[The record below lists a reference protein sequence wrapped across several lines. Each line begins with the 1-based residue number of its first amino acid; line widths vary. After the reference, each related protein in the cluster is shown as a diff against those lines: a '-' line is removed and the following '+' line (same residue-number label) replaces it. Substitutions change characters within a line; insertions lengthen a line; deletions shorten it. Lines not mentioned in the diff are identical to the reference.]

1 MCVEYT
7 MEIVRILGA
16 NPFRALYIKDEFNRC
31 GCQACVLFLRHL
43 LNERERKWKK
53 NSALNRPPFAQACVR
68 FVSK

>member
-31 GCQACVLFLRHL
+31 GCQACVLFLRHS
-43 LNERERKWKK
+43 LNEREQIQKIPR
-53 NSALNRPPFAQACVR
+53 
-68 FVSK
+68 